1 MSNNSKLVK
10 PENTLKK
17 KVGTGG
23 FNESDLVKAQQGLE
37 KKDIDF
43 RPQANDFLAELDATL
58 EKIKTKEMPEI
69 EQLDAIMY
77 PMMQLKSQGGLFQ
90 YPLITK
96 ISHATLDF
104 LENIS
109 GIDDDVITITE
120 AYKKTIKAV
129 LTLQIKDL
137 ANKTGAQLFD
147 ELSKAF
153 SRYNSAKQ
161 KTV

>member
-23 FNESDLVKAQQGLE
+23 FNETDLVKAQQGLE
-37 KKDIDF
+37 KNDIDF
-43 RPQANDFLAELDATL
+43 RPQANDFLGELDVTL
-58 EKIKTKEMPEI
+58 EKISSGQMPED

-104 LENIS
+104 LENIE
-109 GIDDDVITITE
+109 GIDSDVITITE
-120 AYKKTIKAV
+120 AYRKTIKAV
-129 LTLQIKDL
+129 LALQIKDP
-137 ANKTGAQLFD
+137 ANKTGLQLLD

-153 SRYNSAKQ
+153 TRYNTAKQ

>member
-1 MSNNSKLVK
+1 MSTESKLVK

-23 FNESDLVKAQQGLE
+23 FNERDLVKAQQGIE
-37 KKDIDF
+37 KNDIDF
-43 RPQANDFLAELDATL
+43 RPQGNDFLAELDAVLT
-58 EKIKTKEMPEI
+58 KIKAKEMPDN

-104 LENIS
+104 LENIT

-120 AYKKTIKAV
+120 AYKKTVKAV
-129 LTLQIKDL
+129 LTLQIKDP
-137 ANKTGAQLFD
+137 ANKTGLQLLD
-147 ELSKAF
+147 ELMKAF

-161 KTV
+161 KAV